1 MLKSY
6 IMERESTELLESVQK
21 ILTEGG
27 MTLSVAESCTGGLVS
42 HYITSVPGSSA
53 FFRAGI
59 VAYSEDIKEG
69 VLGVSADTIGRYGL
83 VSAETA
89 VEMAEKVRVLTKSD
103 FSLSTT
109 GNLGPEVLEGKER
122 GLVYIAAAGN
132 GKSISE
138 ELHLKG
144 DRDGNKKAAAL
155 AAIRLLLNLL
165 KGELS

>member
-27 MTLSVAESCTGGLVS
+27 MTLAVAESCTGGLIS

-109 GNLGPEVLEGKER
+109 GNLGPDVLEEKER
-122 GLVYIAAAGN
+122 GLVYIAAVGKR
-132 GKSISE
+132 KSISE

-144 DRDGNKKAAAL
+144 GRDDNKEAAAL
-155 AAIRLLLNLL
+155 AALRLLLEFTEE
-165 KGELS
+165 ELS